1 MELDLVHH
9 KIGQV
14 YHFRVFF
21 RDGDGI
27 RSIGKIIFYGKLQA
41 DGLVVKMNIP
51 ERDRKELN
59 WNQKLLFI
67 QKKRHTI

>member
-14 YHFRVFF
+14 YQFRVFF

-27 RSIGKIIFYGKLQA
+27 RSIGTIIFYGKLQA

-59 WNQKLLFI
+59 
-67 QKKRHTI
+67 